1 MSETGSDL
9 PCPADTRSPAPERRP
24 EKLEK
29 AVRHEL
35 RTQLNQIIG
44 YSDLLIDE
52 AEQRELHDLVPDL
65 QRIHVAG
72 LRLLDLINEH
82 VDPVTRRIDNAPE
95 PSPTTD

>member
-1 MSETGSDL
+1 MSETDSAL
-9 PCPADTRSPAPERRP
+9 PCTAGTTSPAPERRP

-52 AEQRELHDLVPDL
+52 AEQRELHDMVPDL
-65 QRIHVAG
+65 QRIHAAG

-82 VDPVTRRIDNAPE
+82 VDPVAHRADNMSE
-95 PSPTTD
+95 PPPTTD